1 MVAVALA
8 EAGLIRGEEPSA
20 QATKTDVPSAQDDTT
35 AKEQDCGSIPGGGGG
50 GDSVANLGAQG
61 ANCAAAKAVAR
72 AVTIEG
78 ADNGPN
84 GFDCPDAQ
92 TYAAEKQT
100 CTKGEA
106 TVTWDVTF
114 E

>member
-1 MVAVALA
+1 M
-8 EAGLIRGEEPSA
+8 
-20 QATKTDVPSAQDDTT
+20 
-35 AKEQDCGSIPGGGGG
+35 
-50 GDSVANLGAQG
+50 
-61 ANCAAAKAVAR
+61 
-72 AVTIEG
+72 TIEG

-106 TVTWDVTF
+106 TVTWDVRSNSVAGRLPVAPIRPPSGVARDRRA
-114 E
+114 